1 MKMTTLELC
10 YSAIFICLMAIG
22 ANLTSWL
29 PFLAI
34 PIAGVSVP
42 LSLQTFFSILA
53 GLLLG
58 KRIGTL
64 SMIGYLLLGVIGI
77 PVFAQMQGGLF
88 VLINYTGGFL
98 LSFVFVA
105 YVSGFLTERKAITTQ
120 KSTIYVCLIGVG
132 VNYIIGISYM
142 YLAMNTWLGL
152 ELRYLSAW
160 LSMLPFLIKDFGLA
174 LVAAFVFQRYQRRFP
189 IISSRLKAKI

>member
-1 MKMTTLELC
+1 MKISTVELC

-22 ANLTSWL
+22 ANLTAWL

-64 SMIGYLLLGVIGI
+64 SMVGYLLLGLIGV
-77 PVFAQMQGGLF
+77 PVFAQMQSGLF
-88 VLINYTGGFL
+88 VLFNYTGGFL
-98 LSFVFVA
+98 LSFIFVA
-105 YVSGFLTERKAITTQ
+105 YITGFLTELKRFSTQ
-120 KSTIYVCLIGVG
+120 RSTMYVCIVGVM

-142 YLAMNTWLGL
+142 YIAMNSWL
-152 ELRYLSAW
+152 ELEIGYVAAW
-160 LSMLPFLIKDFGLA
+160 TSMVPFLIKDIGLA
-174 LVAAFVFQRYQRRFP
+174 LVAALVFKRYAHRFTVV
-189 IISSRLKAKI
+189 SSRLKMKF

>member
-1 MKMTTLELC
+1 MKISTVELC

-22 ANLTSWL
+22 ANLTVWL

-58 KRIGTL
+58 KRVGTL
-64 SMIGYLLLGVIGI
+64 SMIGYLLLGLMGV

-98 LSFVFVA
+98 LSFIFVA
-105 YVSGFLTERKAITTQ
+105 YVTGLLTERKQIITR
-120 KSTIYVCLIGVG
+120 KLTIYVCIIGVM

-142 YLAMNTWLGL
+142 YLAMNAWLGL
-152 ELRYLSAW
+152 ELSYLTAW
-160 LSMLPFLIKDFGLA
+160 LSMAPFFVKDIGLA
-174 LVAAFVFQRYQRRFP
+174 LVAALVFQRYHQRFP
-189 IISSRLKAKI
+189 VISSRLKVKF

>member
-1 MKMTTLELC
+1 MKISTVELC

-22 ANLTSWL
+22 ANLTAWL

-42 LSLQTFFSILA
+42 LSLQTFISILA

-58 KRIGTL
+58 KRVGTL
-64 SMIGYLLLGVIGI
+64 SMIGYLLLGLMGV

-98 LSFVFVA
+98 LSFIFVA
-105 YVSGFLTERKAITTQ
+105 YVTGLLTERKQIVTRRL
-120 KSTIYVCLIGVG
+120 TIYVCIVGVM

-142 YLAMNTWLGL
+142 YLAMNVWLGL
-152 ELRYLSAW
+152 ELGYLTAW
-160 LSMLPFLIKDFGLA
+160 VSMVPFFIKDIGLA
-174 LVAAFVFQRYQRRFP
+174 LVAALVFQRYYRIFP
-189 IISSRLKAKI
+189 VISSRLKTNF

>member
-1 MKMTTLELC
+1 MKFTTIELC
-10 YSAIFICLMAIG
+10 YSAIFICLMTIG
-22 ANLTSWL
+22 ANLTVWL

-58 KRIGTL
+58 KRVGTL
-64 SMIGYLLLGVIGI
+64 SMVGYLLLGLIGV

-98 LSFVFVA
+98 LSFIFVA
-105 YVSGFLTERKAITTQ
+105 YVTGLLTERKQIITR
-120 KSTIYVCLIGVG
+120 KLTIYVCIIGVM

-142 YLAMNTWLGL
+142 YLAMNAWLGL
-152 ELRYLSAW
+152 ELSYLTAW
-160 LSMLPFLIKDFGLA
+160 LSMAPFFVKDIGLA
-174 LVAAFVFQRYQRRFP
+174 LVAALVFQRYHQRFP
-189 IISSRLKAKI
+189 VISSRLKVKF

>member
-1 MKMTTLELC
+1 MKISTVELC

-22 ANLTSWL
+22 ANLTAWL

-58 KRIGTL
+58 KRVGTL
-64 SMIGYLLLGVIGI
+64 SMIGYLLLGLMGV

-98 LSFVFVA
+98 LSFIFVA
-105 YVSGFLTERKAITTQ
+105 YVTGLLTERKQIITR
-120 KSTIYVCLIGVG
+120 KLTIYVCIIGVM

-142 YLAMNTWLGL
+142 YLAMNAWLGL
-152 ELRYLSAW
+152 ELSYLTAW
-160 LSMLPFLIKDFGLA
+160 LSMAPFFVKDIGLA
-174 LVAAFVFQRYQRRFP
+174 LVAALVFQRYHQRFP
-189 IISSRLKAKI
+189 VISSRLKVKF